1 MWGICRPTLCF
12 VLCRRLLSFH
22 TCASH
27 ELVFC
32 FSVARFAVCASGRAS
47 GKTSS
52 PCFVLLTAAAEPYC
66 RRGLLQSSTS
76 GIYLHVG
83 NMPTNLGFV
92 LCRRLLSFQTGAS
105 RNSACFSVA
114 RFAVCAS
121 GRASGKTSSPCFVL
135 LSTARG
141 AVLSEGSAAEQH
153 VRHLPACGEY
163 TDQPCVS
170 SSADASSLSRL
181 APLTNSAC
189 FSVGGLLCARLGE
202 RAERPPRLAS
212 SS

>member
-27 ELVFC
+27 ELVLFLR
-32 FSVARFAVCASGRAS
+32 SEVCCVRVWESERKDLLALLRPPEHRCGV
-47 GKTSS
+47 
-52 PCFVLLTAAAEPYC
+52 VLSEGSAAEQHVRHLPACGEYADQPC
-66 RRGLLQSSTS
+66 VSFSADAFSLSTLAPLTNSS
-76 GIYLHVG
+76 
-83 NMPTNLGFV
+83 
-92 LCRRLLSFQTGAS
+92 
-105 RNSACFSVA
+105 CFSVA

-135 LSTARG
+135 LSTG
-141 AVLSEGSAAEQH
+141 VVLSEGSAAEQH

-163 TDQPCVS
+163 ADQPCVS
-170 SSADASSLSRL
+170 FSADAFSLS
-181 APLTNSAC
+181 T
-189 FSVGGLLCARLGE
+189 LGASHELVLFLRSEVCCVRVWESE
-202 RAERPPRLAS
+202 RKRPPRLAS